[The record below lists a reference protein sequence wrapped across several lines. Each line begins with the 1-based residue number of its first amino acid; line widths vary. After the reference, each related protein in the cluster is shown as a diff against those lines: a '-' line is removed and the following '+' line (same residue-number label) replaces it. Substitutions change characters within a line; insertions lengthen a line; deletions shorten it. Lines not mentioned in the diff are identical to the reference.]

1 MLAGHNIPPMLQ
13 SQYHLNAAGPQVLPT
28 PPVATRKR
36 KRAHQ
41 YTVSYSEVQEVDSD
55 GRLREVIVIE
65 DTPPPPT
72 TMSPS
77 ITNNAFSA
85 SYQPPLYSAPIRTRA
100 RAAAEA
106 QALSTSSSSAIVAP
120 PAKKRKREA
129 AEEVR
134 APAPKRTAV
143 SSQQSHAV
151 AQTKSWDS
159 RSAAATDD
167 TSKGPVSC
175 DDKEGHYIIVPDDMI
190 YRRYRTVKLLGQ
202 GTFGKVVE
210 AVDTQTDT
218 KVAIKII
225 RAIPKYRDASKIEVR
240 VLNKLKEPNAYIY
253 CIGLTIAT
261 IYALSRNF
269 LGMCLYDFLKDN
281 DFAPFP
287 RQHIQSF
294 ARQLLGSVAF
304 LHDLHLI
311 HTDLK
316 PENILLVHNDYKT
329 VHVPVQGK
337 VMLPQFSLLRNS
349 DHLLT
354 SQRNAPPKAKRI
366 LHSTDIRLIDF
377 GSATFENE
385 YHSTVVCTRHY
396 RAPEIILGLG
406 WSYPCDAY
414 SLGCILVE
422 FFTGIALFQTHDN
435 LEHLAMMEMVMGKMP
450 ERFARA
456 GARSKPEFFKE
467 NARLDW
473 PKAKASRQS
482 KKEVRATRPLSDVI
496 PPHDLVN
503 RHFLNLVQKLLA
515 FDPAQRIT
523 VREALAHP
531 YFTLIIANE
540 I

>member
-1 MLAGHNIPPMLQ
+1 
-13 SQYHLNAAGPQVLPT
+13 
-28 PPVATRKR
+28 
-36 KRAHQ
+36 
-41 YTVSYSEVQEVDSD
+41 
-55 GRLREVIVIE
+55 
-65 DTPPPPT
+65 
-72 TMSPS
+72 
-77 ITNNAFSA
+77 
-85 SYQPPLYSAPIRTRA
+85 
-100 RAAAEA
+100 
-106 QALSTSSSSAIVAP
+106 
-120 PAKKRKREA
+120 
-129 AEEVR
+129 
-134 APAPKRTAV
+134 
-143 SSQQSHAV
+143 
-151 AQTKSWDS
+151 
-159 RSAAATDD
+159 
-167 TSKGPVSC
+167 
-175 DDKEGHYIIVPDDMI
+175 
-190 YRRYRTVKLLGQ
+190 
-202 GTFGKVVE
+202 
-210 AVDTQTDT
+210 
-218 KVAIKII
+218 
-225 RAIPKYRDASKIEVR
+225 
-240 VLNKLKEPNAYIY
+240 
-253 CIGLTIAT
+253 
-261 IYALSRNF
+261 
-269 LGMCLYDFLKDN
+269 LYDFLKDN

-329 VHVPVQGK
+329 VHVPVPGK
-337 VMLPQFSLLRNS
+337 
-349 DHLLT
+349 
-354 SQRNAPPKAKRI
+354 RNAPPKAKRV

-450 ERFARA
+450 DRFARA
-456 GARSKPEFFKE
+456 GARSKPEFFKDGVK
-467 NARLDW
+467 LDW

-496 PPHDLVN
+496 PPHDVVN

-515 FDPAQRIT
+515 FDPAQRVT
-523 VREALAHP
+523 VREALNHP
-531 YFTLIIANE
+531 YFSLIIANE